1 MITQPIPPP
10 SQRTNKKEWLLN
22 NAKSSTEAMYVCV
35 GCVVSLF
42 AKCDFSHLLLGDT
55 ARDGGQE
62 IIGQGV
68 QSTIENENIFKKKQ
82 LNKK

>member
-1 MITQPIPPP
+1 
-10 SQRTNKKEWLLN
+10 
-22 NAKSSTEAMYVCV
+22 MYVCV

-42 AKCDFSHLLLGDT
+42 AKCDFSHLLLGGT

-68 QSTIENENIFKKKQ
+68 QLKIENENSFQKS
-82 LNKK
+82 NKIRKMKIVRKRGHG

>member
-1 MITQPIPPP
+1 MP
-10 SQRTNKKEWLLN
+10 SR
-22 NAKSSTEAMYVCV
+22 AFC
-35 GCVVSLF
+35 CVVSLF

-68 QSTIENENIFKKKQ
+68 QSTIEDENRFQ
-82 LNKK
+82 NKFQKSN